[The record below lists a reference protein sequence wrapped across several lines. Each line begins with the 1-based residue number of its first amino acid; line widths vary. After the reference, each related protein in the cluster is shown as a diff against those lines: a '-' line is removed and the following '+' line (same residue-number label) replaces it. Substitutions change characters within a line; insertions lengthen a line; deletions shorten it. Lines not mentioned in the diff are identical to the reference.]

1 MQLQTQP
8 TSSSSSS
15 SSAGGGPPLTAQQ
28 QKVILAFNEEF
39 YKRAISREN
48 ELLEQMKVLKNEV
61 NSLRGR
67 VSIMNH
73 SLGSASTASIHHHNS
88 GSNQNLQQQGMTPR
102 AAVGS
107 PSKAPHH
114 PHQQPP
120 LPSSL
125 MKSTDELEAHRFA
138 GAMEGGEVV
147 LSSEEEYEREQRLL
161 YLKQAFV
168 GFFKAKQAVEM
179 QHLGR
184 VICAILGVSVEEQ
197 EQIMEHIVKLTPA
210 VVATSTFESFSQ
222 SFASIFS

>member
-1 MQLQTQP
+1 MQLQAQT

-73 SLGSASTASIHHHNS
+73 SLGSSSTASIHHHNS
-88 GSNQNLQQQGMTPR
+88 GSSHNLQQQGMTPR
-102 AAVGS
+102 GAVGS
-107 PSKAPHH
+107 PSKA